1 MNPVV
6 NLTAKAVQEINEI
19 LSRGK
24 GVEIAVRNGKVVVW
38 ETASKK
44 KYEAV
49 GLSVRAETLLP
60 VALFLLV
67 LRPQGFEWSGKTL
80 IARGENPTKNGK

>member
-1 MNPVV
+1 MPSSNRIIGRVKGINPVV

-49 GLSVRAETLLP
+49 IER
-60 VALFLLV
+60 
-67 LRPQGFEWSGKTL
+67 
-80 IARGENPTKNGK
+80 

>member
-1 MNPVV
+1 MRKSRRKRRRSLPPSNRIIGRVKGMNPVV
-6 NLTAKAVQEINEI
+6 DLTAKAVQEINEI

-49 GLSVRAETLLP
+49 IER
-60 VALFLLV
+60 
-67 LRPQGFEWSGKTL
+67 
-80 IARGENPTKNGK
+80 

>member
-1 MNPVV
+1 MPSSNRIIGRVKGMNPVV

-49 GLSVRAETLLP
+49 IER
-60 VALFLLV
+60 
-67 LRPQGFEWSGKTL
+67 
-80 IARGENPTKNGK
+80 

>member
-6 NLTAKAVQEINEI
+6 NLTPKAVQEINEI

-24 GVEIAVRNGKVVVW
+24 GVEIAVRSGKVVVW

-49 GLSVRAETLLP
+49 IERDDGDSHYGLSVRAETLLP
-60 VALFLLV
+60 VAPFLLV
-67 LRPQGFEWSGKTL
+67 LRP
-80 IARGENPTKNGK
+80 

>member
-6 NLTAKAVQEINEI
+6 NLTPKAVQEINEI

-24 GVEIAVRNGKVVVW
+24 GVEIAVRSGKVVGW

-49 GLSVRAETLLP
+49 IER
-60 VALFLLV
+60 
-67 LRPQGFEWSGKTL
+67 
-80 IARGENPTKNGK
+80 

>member
-24 GVEIAVRNGKVVVW
+24 GVEIAVEKRQSG
-38 ETASKK
+38 
-44 KYEAV
+44 
-49 GLSVRAETLLP
+49 GLGNR
-60 VALFLLV
+60 
-67 LRPQGFEWSGKTL
+67 Q
-80 IARGENPTKNGK
+80 